1 MFSKFSRTWALTKQ
15 SFAVL
20 AADKRLLLFPVMSAL
35 AAIIVTASFAL
46 PLIVTGTGFRSEQMT
61 PVDYAI
67 LFGFYF
73 VNYFVIVFFN
83 SALVACAN
91 ICLSGGH
98 ATLGDGLRAA
108 WSRIGR
114 IFMWALLAAGV
125 GMALR
130 LIEDRSEKLG
140 RIVAWLLGT
149 AWTLMTYFIVPI
161 LVFEDLGVIDS
172 IKRSTRV
179 FKDTWGEE
187 LTSGLSFGLIWLGA
201 IVVGVALAAGGFYLH
216 PIAGIAVAVVYFLLL
231 AVVAAAVKT
240 VFTVALYRYATQ
252 GQVPA
257 GFTPQLVQ
265 NAFGTPRQ
273 LAAGAGTIG

>member
-1 MFSKFSRTWALTKQ
+1 MFSKFSRTWDLTKE

-20 AADKRLLLFPVMSAL
+20 AADKRLLLFPVLSAI
-35 AAIIVTASFAL
+35 AVVVVSVSFAL
-46 PLIVTGTGFRSEQMT
+46 PVIAVGGLESQQMT
-61 PVDYAI
+61 AVHYLV

-83 SALVACAN
+83 SALVACAD

-98 ATLGDGLRAA
+98 ATLSDGLSAA
-108 WSRIGR
+108 WSRVGR
-114 IFMWALLAAGV
+114 IFMWALVAAGV
-125 GMALR
+125 GMVLR
-130 LIEDRSEKLG
+130 LIEERSEKLG

-149 AWTLMTYFIVPI
+149 AWTLMTYFIVPV
-161 LVFEDLGVIDS
+161 LVFEDVGVVDS

-187 LTSGLSFGLIWLGA
+187 LSSGFSFGLIWLAA
-201 IVVGVALAAGGFYLH
+201 IVAGVALAAGVFYLQ
-216 PIAGIAVAVVYFLLL
+216 PLAGIAVAVIYFLLL
-231 AVVAAAVKT
+231 AVVAAAVKS
-240 VFTVALYRYATQ
+240 VFTVALYRYATKRE
-252 GQVPA
+252 VPA
-257 GFTPQLVQ
+257 GFTPELVQ

>member
-1 MFSKFSRTWALTKQ
+1 MFSKFSRTCELTKE
-15 SFAVL
+15 SFAIL
-20 AADKRLLLFPVMSAL
+20 AADKRLLLFPVISAI
-35 AAIIVTASFAL
+35 AVVVVSVSFAL
-46 PLIVTGTGFRSEQMT
+46 PVFAVGGFDSQQVTA
-61 PVDYAI
+61 VHYVI

-98 ATLGDGLRAA
+98 ATLGDGLKAA
-108 WSRIGR
+108 WSRVGR
-114 IFMWALLAAGV
+114 IFVWALVAAGV
-125 GMALR
+125 GMVLR
-130 LIEDRSEKLG
+130 LIEERSKKLG
-140 RIVAWLLGT
+140 QIVAWLLGT
-149 AWTLMTYFIVPI
+149 AWTLMTYFIVPV
-161 LVFEDLGVIDS
+161 LVFEDLGVVDS
-172 IKRSTRV
+172 VKRSTRI

-187 LTSGLSFGLIWLGA
+187 LASGFSFGLIWLAA
-201 IVVGVALAAGGFYLH
+201 ILAGVALAAGGFYLH
-216 PIAGIAVAVVYFLLL
+216 PLAGIAVALVYFLLL

-257 GFTPQLVQ
+257 GFTPELVQ
-265 NAFGTPRQ
+265 NAFGAPRQ

>member
-1 MFSKFSRTWALTKQ
+1 MFSRFSRTWELTKQ
-15 SFAVL
+15 SFAIL
-20 AADKRLLLFPVMSAL
+20 AADKRLLLFPVISAI
-35 AAIIVTASFAL
+35 AVVAVSVSFAI
-46 PLIVTGTGFRSEQMT
+46 PLIAVGGFRSDQ
-61 PVDYAI
+61 VGAVHYAI

-98 ATLGDGLRAA
+98 ATLSDGIRAA
-108 WSRIGR
+108 WSRVGR
-114 IFMWALLAAGV
+114 IFVWALVAAGV

-130 LIEDRSEKLG
+130 LIEERSKKLG

-149 AWTLMTYFIVPI
+149 AWTLMTYFIVPV
-161 LVFEDLGVIDS
+161 LVFEDLGVVDS

-187 LTSGLSFGLIWLGA
+187 LTSGLSFGLIWLAA
-201 IVVGVALAAGGFYLH
+201 IVMGAALAVGGFYLH
-216 PIAGIAVAVVYFLLL
+216 PLAGVALALVYFLLL

-257 GFTPQLVQ
+257 GFTPELVQ
-265 NAFGTPRQ
+265 NAFGAPRK